1 MLRVLDY
8 IETISFGYVLYC
20 VCFFNLYNG
29 CFNLY
34 CNMCVCVCVV
44 LYVPVRPS
52 CQILNQV
59 HALNLACTISLWGP
73 NRML

>member
-34 CNMCVCVCVV
+34 CNMWVCVCVGV
-44 LYVPVRPS
+44 LVIYVLVFTVF
-52 CQILNQV
+52 CIVCTVFCFVYLFIF
-59 HALNLACTISLWGP
+59 ALFVLV
-73 NRML
+73 